1 MLWEIETLQTLT
13 RWRRTKVDQT
23 ALSILHFCIT
33 FLNSF
38 FFWSCTFLNSF
49 FFGQFT
55 FLNSK
60 RVVLPQKTN
69 KPKKKKENQNGSL
82 HRRIFGTW
90 SLVVLV
96 IFLAA
101 TWSLVVKV

>member
-33 FLNSF
+33 FLNS
-38 FFWSCTFLNSF
+38 
-49 FFGQFT
+49 
-55 FLNSK
+55 K

-69 KPKKKKENQNGSL
+69 KQKKRKGKSK
-82 HRRIFGTW
+82 R
-90 SLVVLV
+90 VV
-96 IFLAA
+96 AP
-101 TWSLVVKV
+101 